1 MAEKFRSLQIF
12 RNDVPFVLDTLGLD
26 GLKGYI
32 QGLLEGENPK
42 LSLNDGEPISI
53 RYKKSQDDDSVHC
66 INGIAYNNGA
76 NTTILWDELNII
88 TQPQNSTENEFVT
101 LSHTVNLDGTIT
113 FTVSNQLGDFNT
125 VNGLA
130 TTDAVKTYVENQLS
144 AFSPNAI
151 TAVEGGVTD
160 FVSVSVNDKD
170 TDGKVVVTADVTI
183 ADSIES
189 ADENNNGLVTAVQ
202 VKEAVE
208 TAVGSIV
215 IPELP
220 EYTIESIDVEN
231 DSLKTYQLFKGGVA
245 VEGSKINIP
254 KDYLVKSAS
263 IIDVT
268 EENKPKEDLIAGK
281 YIDFVI
287 NTQDNDGNVE
297 HLYINVTDLVDVYVA
312 GKDISITDNNAINVS
327 LSNAITPN
335 TTVGFVSPS
344 NPIPAGASLE
354 DVLRKI
360 LVKEVLATN
369 VNPTN
374 SLTVSGDAQR
384 EVGTAL
390 GTITLIPSYTD
401 GYYKSSDT
409 AVYTNAQF
417 NTNNDTT
424 NGRLNAGCTPG
435 DITYYKGNTTITDQV
450 DETDGFQYVDN
461 TTTTKN
467 ETYSFQITTAYEAST
482 VNECKTSSNAVQ
494 EISINGG
501 TTSKS
506 DEKTVKFYHKTYV
519 SPIQGLVWDAAQG
532 CLVKDGVEYVPSDA
546 LKNAM
551 SESGAFLTTKTQNQ
565 TQTYTIPGTSSL
577 CVIVPQNVTFS
588 TYSTADNNKTNL
600 FVNFKKYET
609 TNNLGIN
616 YDIYIYTNNGSAEL
630 AVTGLTYSSIE

>member
-519 SPIQGLVWDAAQG
+519 SPIQGLV
-532 CLVKDGVEYVPSDA
+532 
-546 LKNAM
+546 
-551 SESGAFLTTKTQNQ
+551 FLLL
-565 TQTYTIPGTSSL
+565 P
-577 CVIVPQNVTFS
+577 
-588 TYSTADNNKTNL
+588 
-600 FVNFKKYET
+600 NF
-609 TNNLGIN
+609 
-616 YDIYIYTNNGSAEL
+616 
-630 AVTGLTYSSIE
+630 